1 MEASQPENVEVAQ
14 APAEAAEEAPVH
26 DRDQAAHAA
35 AAAAKAAEE
44 NAQAAAAASA
54 EAAP

>member
-26 DRDQAAHAA
+26 DRDQAALAA

>member
-1 MEASQPENVEVAQ
+1 MEASQPENVDVAD
-14 APAEAAEEAPVH
+14 APAEDAPVH
-26 DRDQAAHAA
+26 DRDQSALAA

>member
-1 MEASQPENVEVAQ
+1 MEASQPENVETAQ
-14 APAEAAEEAPVH
+14 APAEDAPVH
-26 DRDQAAHAA
+26 DRDQSALAA
-35 AAAAKAAEE
+35 AEAAKAAEE